1 MIAIALIGLLILA
14 VGLFGICWPRAL
26 IWRIERWWRS
36 PVGLQLAIGLR
47 IGLGLLLITQAA
59 DTHYPRTIGVIGALS
74 LAAAIGLGFI
84 GYQRLRQVID
94 WWVDQPV
101 ALIRLACLLACLLG
115 ALLISATPLADAL
128 RR

>member
-1 MIAIALIGLLILA
+1 MIAIVMIGLLLLA
-14 VGLFGICWPRAL
+14 VGLFGLCWPRAL

-36 PVGLQLAIGLR
+36 PVALQIAIGFR

-59 DTHYPRTIGVIGALS
+59 DTQYPRTIGVIGAIS

-84 GYQRLRQVID
+84 GYQRLRQVIE
-94 WWVDQPV
+94 WWVDQPA
-101 ALIRLACLLACLLG
+101 ALIRVACLLACVFG
-115 ALLISATPLADAL
+115 ALLITATPLADAL